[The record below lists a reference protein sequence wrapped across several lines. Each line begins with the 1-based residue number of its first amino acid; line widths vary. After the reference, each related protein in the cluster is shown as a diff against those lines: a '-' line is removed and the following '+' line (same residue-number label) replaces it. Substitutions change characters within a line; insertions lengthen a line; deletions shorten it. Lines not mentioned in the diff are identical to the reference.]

1 MPLNIEMQKIGLED
15 KLADSYYKLGHAAY
29 FMNGG
34 RALANQGKA
43 YQHYENRTDG
53 LYGITADGAAVKI
66 PGIPGKGLA
75 YGGGLKTLPERLAFA
90 NGFDPEEDPTGFAT
104 ETQRLASVMAGQQAG
119 SRAGAT
125 TAVDRR
131 NGGLSD
137 TDQRIITADWE
148 LAKNQLLDPKGG
160 YKTAL
165 QAKRLGIKDYK
176 NPSEWEK
183 YNQGIVDTFK
193 ESHQGVDPS
202 GGAFSKSSGKKT
214 PSKAVAP
221 SPSAPSAAPRLT
233 PEQVDNIIK
242 NAIGN

>member
-1 MPLNIEMQKIGLED
+1 
-15 KLADSYYKLGHAAY
+15 
-29 FMNGG
+29 
-34 RALANQGKA
+34 
-43 YQHYENRTDG
+43 
-53 LYGITADGAAVKI
+53 
-66 PGIPGKGLA
+66 
-75 YGGGLKTLPERLAFA
+75 
-90 NGFDPEEDPTGFAT
+90 
-104 ETQRLASVMAGQQAG
+104 MAGQQAG